1 MHVDMVSTTIGQLL
15 LILFF
20 FPHSGPG
27 RLFYNI
33 KSQRVSTSKIKTY

>member
-1 MHVDMVSTTIGQLL
+1 MDMVSTTVGQLL
-15 LILFF
+15 LFFLFF

-33 KSQRVSTSKIKTY
+33 KSQEGINI